1 MEYYRVSEG
10 REEVHYMLQVLV
22 FMNVC
27 RNVFFKYWR
36 YEKIFISKLF
46 FYGFSCS
53 ILTNGFK
60 IRCWLFHF
68 TSVGNSKKISV
79 CLKKPFP
86 WKPKFVGLLNNY
98 FHSWLPVGDNLNT
111 KNQPDDWF
119 CDLILC
125 EHMINPVKSFSSA
138 QSLRNPNSHLQRKSI
153 HFFPLPNQLV
163 FDCGFTSQQPLRSR
177 RVAISHWLAMVVL
190 LVDVVDV
197 VKMVVVVL

>member
-1 MEYYRVSEG
+1 MTLPVEYYRVSEG

-36 YEKIFISKLF
+36 YEKNFISKLL

-125 EHMINPVKSFSSA
+125 VHMINPVKSFSSA
-138 QSLRNPNSHLQRKSI
+138 
-153 HFFPLPNQLV
+153 
-163 FDCGFTSQQPLRSR
+163 
-177 RVAISHWLAMVVL
+177 
-190 LVDVVDV
+190 
-197 VKMVVVVL
+197 